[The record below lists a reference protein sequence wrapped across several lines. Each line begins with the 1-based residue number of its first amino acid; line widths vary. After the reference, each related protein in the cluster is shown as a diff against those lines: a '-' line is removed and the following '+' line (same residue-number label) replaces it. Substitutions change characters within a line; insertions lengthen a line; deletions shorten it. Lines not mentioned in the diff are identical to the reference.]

1 MRNYPSSKDLAKLT
15 KRGRYAVGN
24 NVYLQISE
32 WGTRSWLLRYRV
44 DGRATHM
51 GLGAFDLLTLAEA
64 RERGHQARRQLLD
77 GVDPLKAK
85 RAAKRQRLLAH
96 AHAKT
101 FEECALAYITAH
113 EAGWRGDHSRQQWSA
128 SLGKYVLP
136 KIGDLPVADVDLACV
151 LSVLEPIWSE
161 VPETARRVRN
171 RIELILG
178 WAAAR
183 GLRQGDNPARWRGLL
198 ENLLSEQR
206 RAQAV
211 NHLAA
216 VPYQQI
222 GAFMEKLRSQE
233 GIAARALE
241 FLILTASR
249 SSEALGAK
257 WSEID
262 GATWTVP
269 AGRMKAHKEHRVPL
283 SRRAVALLAS
293 LPHDGDFVFP
303 APRAGGAPHQ
313 QTLSRELRRL
323 GVKATVHGFR
333 SSFRTW
339 AGERTS
345 FANHVIEISL
355 AHTIGSAVE
364 RAYSRGDL
372 LDQRSK
378 LMEAWAEFC
387 DRGAGDS
394 AAGAVVAIG
403 RAS

>member
-1 MRNYPSSKDLAKLT
+1 LAKLT

-32 WGTRSWLLRYRV
+32 WGTRSWLLRYRT

-51 GLGAFDLLTLAEA
+51 GLGPYDLLTLAEA

-85 RAAKRQRLLAH
+85 RAAKRQRTLDLV
-96 AHAKT
+96 HAKT
-101 FEECALAYITAH
+101 FKECALAYITAH
-113 EAGWRGDHSRQQWSA
+113 EASWRGDHSRHQWSA
-128 SLGKYVLP
+128 SLESYAYP
-136 KIGDLPVADVDLACV
+136 KIGTLSVADVDLACV
-151 LSVLEPIWSE
+151 LSVVEPIWTL

-171 RIELILG
+171 RVELILD
-178 WAAAR
+178 WATAR
-183 GLRQGDNPARWRGLL
+183 GLRSGDNPARWRGLL
-198 ENLLSEQR
+198 ENLLPEQR

-211 NHLAA
+211 SHLAA

-222 GAFMEKLRSQE
+222 GAFMEKLRSQK
-233 GIAARALE
+233 GIPARALE

-269 AGRMKAHKEHRVPL
+269 AARMKAHKEHRVPL
-283 SRRAVALLAS
+283 SRRAAELLAS
-293 LPHDGDFVFP
+293 LPRNNDFVFP
-303 APRAGGAPHQ
+303 AVRAGGAPRQ
-313 QTLSRELRRL
+313 EILSRELGRL

-345 FANHVIEISL
+345 FPNHVIEQAL

-378 LMEAWAEFC
+378 LMEAWAAFC
-387 DRGAGDS
+387 DRGDGE
-394 AAGAVVAIG
+394 VVAIRG
-403 RAS
+403 VS

>member
-1 MRNYPSSKDLAKLT
+1 
-15 KRGRYAVGN
+15 V
-24 NVYLQISE
+24 
-32 WGTRSWLLRYRV
+32 
-44 DGRATHM
+44 
-51 GLGAFDLLTLAEA
+51 
-64 RERGHQARRQLLD
+64 
-77 GVDPLKAK
+77 
-85 RAAKRQRLLAH
+85 
-96 AHAKT
+96 
-101 FEECALAYITAH
+101 
-113 EAGWRGDHSRQQWSA
+113 
-128 SLGKYVLP
+128 
-136 KIGDLPVADVDLACV
+136 
-151 LSVLEPIWSE
+151 EPIWTL

-171 RIELILG
+171 RVELILD
-178 WAAAR
+178 WATAR

-222 GAFMEKLRSQE
+222 GAFMEKLRAQE

-283 SRRAVALLAS
+283 SRRAVTLLAS
-293 LPHDGDFVFP
+293 LPRDCDFIFP

-345 FANHVIEISL
+345 FANHVIELSL
-355 AHTIGSAVE
+355 AHTVGSAVE

-378 LMEAWAEFC
+378 LMEAWAVFC
-387 DRGAGDS
+387 DRGAS
-394 AAGAVVAIG
+394 AGGVVALRKRG
-403 RAS
+403 A

>member
-1 MRNYPSSKDLAKLT
+1 MLGLPT
-15 KRGRYAVGN
+15 KCAAADVQPRQNVRHQSACRSDADRGA
-24 NVYLQISE
+24 
-32 WGTRSWLLRYRV
+32 
-44 DGRATHM
+44 
-51 GLGAFDLLTLAEA
+51 
-64 RERGHQARRQLLD
+64 GHQASGRAGCGSERMDHSDREARQQA
-77 GVDPLKAK
+77 GGSQGAK
-85 RAAKRQRLLAH
+85 GSGTARQRLLAH

-128 SLGKYVLP
+128 SLGKYVFP
-136 KIGDLPVADVDLACV
+136 KIGDLPVADVDLAIV
-151 LSVLEPIWSE
+151 LSVLEPIWTL

-222 GAFMEKLRSQE
+222 GAFMEKLRAQE

-283 SRRAVALLAS
+283 SRRAVTLLAS
-293 LPHDGDFVFP
+293 LPRDCDFIFP

-345 FANHVIEISL
+345 FANHVIELSL
-355 AHTIGSAVE
+355 AHTVGSAVE

-378 LMEAWAEFC
+378 LMEAWAVFC
-387 DRGAGDS
+387 DRGAS
-394 AAGAVVAIG
+394 AGGVVALRKRG
-403 RAS
+403 A

>member
-1 MRNYPSSKDLAKLT
+1 MRKYPSAKDLAKLT

-32 WGTRSWLLRYRV
+32 WGTRSWLLRYRT

-51 GLGAFDLLTLAEA
+51 GLGPYDLLTLAEA
-64 RERGHQARRQLLD
+64 RECGHQARRQLLH

-85 RAAKRQRLLAH
+85 RAAKRQRALDLVH
-96 AHAKT
+96 SKT
-101 FEECALAYITAH
+101 FKECALAYITAH
-113 EAGWRGDHSRQQWSA
+113 EAGWRGDHSRHQWSA
-128 SLGKYVLP
+128 SLEKYVYP
-136 KIGDLPVADVDLACV
+136 KIGNLSVADVDLACV
-151 LSVLEPIWSE
+151 LSVVEPIWTV

-171 RIELILG
+171 RIELILD
-178 WAAAR
+178 WATAR

-216 VPYQQI
+216 VPYQDI

-233 GIAARALE
+233 GIPAKALE

-269 AGRMKAHKEHRVPL
+269 AARMKAHKEHRVPL
-283 SRRAVALLAS
+283 SRRAVELLAS
-293 LPHDGDFVFP
+293 LPHDSDFVFP
-303 APRAGGAPHQ
+303 AVRVGGAPHQ
-313 QTLSRELRRL
+313 QILSRELGRL

-345 FANHVIEISL
+345 FANHVIEQAL
-355 AHTIGSAVE
+355 AHTIGSQVE

-378 LMEAWAEFC
+378 LMEDWAKFC
-387 DRGAGDS
+387 GRPASRGAGE
-394 AAGAVVAIG
+394 VVALRG
-403 RAS
+403 VS

>member
-1 MRNYPSSKDLAKLT
+1 MRKYPSAKDLAKLT
-15 KRGRYAVGN
+15 KPGRYAVGFGA
-24 NVYLQISE
+24 YLQISE
-32 WGTRSWLLRYRV
+32 WGTRSWILRYRTG
-44 DGRATHM
+44 DKAMHM
-51 GLGAFDLLTLAEA
+51 GLGSAEIITLKEA
-64 RERGHQARRQLLD
+64 REKAHAAQRMRLD
-77 GVDPLKAK
+77 GKDPLQEK

-113 EAGWRGDHSRQQWSA
+113 EAGWRGDHSRRQWSA
-128 SLGKYVLP
+128 SLERYVYP
-136 KIGDLPVADVDLACV
+136 KIGNMPVADVDLACV
-151 LSVLEPIWSE
+151 LSVVEPIWTL

-171 RIELILG
+171 RVELILD
-178 WAAAR
+178 WATAR

-198 ENLLSEQR
+198 ESLLPEQR
-206 RAQAV
+206 RAQTV

-283 SRRAVALLAS
+283 SRRAAALLAS
-293 LPHDGDFVFP
+293 LPRDGDFIFP
-303 APRAGGAPHQ
+303 AVRAGGAPHHR
-313 QTLSRELRRL
+313 TLIRELQRL
-323 GVKATVHGFR
+323 GVNATVHGFR

-345 FANHVIEISL
+345 FANHVIEVSL

-378 LMEAWAEFC
+378 LMEAWAAFC
-387 DRGAGDS
+387 DRGAGD
-394 AAGAVVAIG
+394 GAVVAI
-403 RAS
+403 RRSMK

>member
-1 MRNYPSSKDLAKLT
+1 MRKYPSAKDLAKLT
-15 KRGRYAVGN
+15 KPGRYAVGFGA
-24 NVYLQISE
+24 YLQISE
-32 WGTRSWLLRYRV
+32 WGTRSWILRYRTG
-44 DGRATHM
+44 DKAMHM
-51 GLGAFDLLTLAEA
+51 GLGSAEIITLKEA
-64 RERGHQARRQLLD
+64 REKAHAAQRMRLD
-77 GVDPLKAK
+77 GKDPLQEK

-113 EAGWRGDHSRQQWSA
+113 EAGWRGDHSRHQWSS
-128 SLGKYVLP
+128 SLEKYAYSQ
-136 KIGDLPVADVDLACV
+136 IGNLPVADVDLACV
-151 LSVLEPIWSE
+151 LSVVEPIWTL

-171 RIELILG
+171 RVELILD
-178 WAAAR
+178 WATAR

-198 ENLLSEQR
+198 ESLLPEQR
-206 RAQAV
+206 RAQTV

-283 SRRAVALLAS
+283 SRRAAALLAS
-293 LPHDGDFVFP
+293 LPRDGDFIFP
-303 APRAGGAPHQ
+303 AVRAGGAPHHR
-313 QTLSRELRRL
+313 TLIRELQRL
-323 GVKATVHGFR
+323 GVNATVHGFR

-345 FANHVIEISL
+345 FANHVIEVSL

-378 LMEAWAEFC
+378 LMEAWAAFC
-387 DRGAGDS
+387 DRGAGD
-394 AAGAVVAIG
+394 GAVVAI
-403 RAS
+403 RRSMK

>member
-1 MRNYPSSKDLAKLT
+1 MRKYPGAKDLAKLT

-32 WGTRSWLLRYRV
+32 WGTRSWLFRYRL

-51 GLGAFDLLTLAEA
+51 GLGPYDLLTLAEA
-64 RERGHQARRQLLD
+64 RERGHQARRQLLN
-77 GVDPLKAK
+77 GVDPLKEKRQAK
-85 RAAKRQRLLAH
+85 RLRALDRV
-96 AHAKT
+96 HAKS
-101 FEECALAYITAH
+101 FKECALAYITAH
-113 EAGWRGDHSRQQWSA
+113 EAGWRGDRSRRQWSA
-128 SLGKYVLP
+128 SLTKYVYP
-136 KIGDLPVADVDLACV
+136 KIGTLPVADVDLACV
-151 LSVLEPIWSE
+151 LSVVEPIWTL

-171 RIELILG
+171 RVELILD
-178 WAAAR
+178 WATAR
-183 GLRQGDNPARWRGLL
+183 GLRSGDNPARWRGLL

-222 GAFMEKLRSQE
+222 GAFMEKLRTQE

-249 SSEALGAK
+249 SKEALGVR

-262 GATWTVP
+262 GNTWTVP
-269 AGRMKAHKEHRVPL
+269 ASRMKAHKEHRVPL
-283 SRRAVALLAS
+283 SCRAVALLAS
-293 LPHDGDFVFP
+293 LPHDSDFVFP
-303 APRAGGAPHQ
+303 AIRADGAPGYK
-313 QTLSRELRRL
+313 TLIRVLQRL

-345 FANHVIEISL
+345 YPNHVIEIAL

-378 LMEAWAEFC
+378 LMEAWAAYC
-387 DRGAGDS
+387 DRAAGD
-394 AAGAVVAIG
+394 GEVVAIRG
-403 RAS
+403 VS

>member
-77 GVDPLKAK
+77 GVDPLRAK
-85 RAAKRQRLLAH
+85 RAAKRQRTLDLV
-96 AHAKT
+96 HAKT
-101 FEECALAYITAH
+101 FKECALAYITAH
-113 EAGWRGDHSRQQWSA
+113 EAGWRGDRSRHQWSA
-128 SLGKYVLP
+128 SLERYVYP
-136 KIGDLPVADVDLACV
+136 KIGNLPVADVDLACV
-151 LSVLEPIWSE
+151 LSVLEPIWTL
-161 VPETARRVRN
+161 VPETARRLRN
-171 RIELILG
+171 RVELILG

-198 ENLLSEQR
+198 ESLLPEQR

-216 VPYQQI
+216 VPYQDI
-222 GAFMEKLRSQE
+222 GAFMEKLRTQE
-233 GIAARALE
+233 SVAARALE
-241 FLILTASR
+241 FLVLTASR

-293 LPHDGDFVFP
+293 LPRDGDFIFP
-303 APRAGGAPHQ
+303 AVRAGGAPHHR
-313 QTLSRELRRL
+313 TLIRELQRL

-345 FANHVIEISL
+345 FANHVIEIAL

-378 LMEAWAEFC
+378 LMEAWAVFC
-387 DRGAGDS
+387 DSRSRCDGE
-394 AAGAVVAIG
+394 VVAI
-403 RAS
+403 RQSMK